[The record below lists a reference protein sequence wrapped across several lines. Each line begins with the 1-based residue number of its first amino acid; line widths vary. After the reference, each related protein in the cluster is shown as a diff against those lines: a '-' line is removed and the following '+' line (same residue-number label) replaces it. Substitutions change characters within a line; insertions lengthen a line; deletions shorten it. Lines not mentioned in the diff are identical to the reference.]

1 LIRYLLI
8 LLALAALGLTAC
20 APCND
25 YCEEQCVCDGNA
37 DGDVAD
43 EACVDACHET
53 LELYSSD
60 VRNDECTARLEALQ
74 EECR

>member
-1 LIRYLLI
+1 MRYI
-8 LLALAALGLTAC
+8 LVFLALWVLGLAGC

-25 YCEEQCVCDGNA
+25 YCEEQCVCDGNL

-43 EACVDACHET
+43 GDCVDACLET
-53 LELYSSD
+53 LDLYSSD
-60 VRNDECTARLEALQ
+60 VRSDECTARFEDLQ